1 MNSGVQTEADR
12 ALLALGEALR
22 EQGYRHVTV
31 TPETHRRVNA
41 RPGNAQTRSLRD
53 VFGWSRP
60 FAPGVLP
67 PALLALLEEAGELLT
82 EAGGLQRSG
91 VRFSSLGRA
100 LYVHDAWPTLRE
112 DAVFFGPDTYRFA
125 AQLAQ
130 LGGTFER
137 AVDVGCGSG
146 AGLLS
151 MAGRVEQLL
160 LADVSERALR
170 FARVNA
176 HLQGRAD
183 AACVHSDVLQGVEG
197 SFELIAAN
205 PPYLVDEGARLYR
218 DGGGLYGAE
227 LSVRI
232 VRECLPRLAPGGT
245 LLLYSGAP
253 VVDGEDVLLAALQ
266 PLLDVRDVEA
276 RYEEVDPDIF
286 GEELERPAYAQVERI
301 AVVTLRVRRP

>member
-1 MNSGVQTEADR
+1 MPAGDR
-12 ALLALGEALR
+12 ALVALGEALR

-41 RPGNAQTRSLRD
+41 RPGSAQARGLRD

-67 PALLALLEEAGELLT
+67 PALLALLEEAGELLQ
-82 EAGGLQRSG
+82 EEGGLQRSG
-91 VRFSSLGRA
+91 VRFSTLGRA

-130 LGGTFER
+130 LPGSFRR

-151 MAGRVEQLL
+151 LAGRVQQLV
-160 LADVSERALR
+160 LADVSARALR

-176 HLQGRAD
+176 HLNGRPD
-183 AACVHSDVLQGVEG
+183 AACVRSDVLEGVEG
-197 SFELIAAN
+197 TFELIAAN
-205 PPYLVDEGARLYR
+205 PPYIVDEGGRLYR
-218 DGGGLYGAE
+218 DGGGLHGAA

-232 VRECLPRLAPGGT
+232 LRECLPRLAPGGT

-253 VVDGEDVLLAALQ
+253 VVDGQDVLLAALR
-266 PLLDVRDVEA
+266 PLLDAQEVEA
-276 RYEEVDPDIF
+276 RYEEVDPDVF

-301 AVVTLRVRRP
+301 AVITLVVRRP